1 MATIEK
7 ESEMSAL
14 EAFNNLE
21 PRMKSMLEL
30 SINNFAQ
37 KLWGKGLIDDAVHR
51 RIFDTGDGDGS
62 TLRSY
67 YFMQLIYEKVKET
80 SNAGEA
86 KKIIGDVADII
97 GEDDALHY
105 TAEILRKCDANS
117 IREKIENIAIAIQ
130 GSLNGIATSAYAK
143 NIIAEQEFHET
154 TDSTAKHSK
163 LCTDAVFNAVRAT
176 ITNDPTKIEKFKAVL
191 DDMGKPISDFV
202 SKLERLMGPDQPDH
216 C

>member
-1 MATIEK
+1 MY
-7 ESEMSAL
+7 
-14 EAFNNLE
+14 
-21 PRMKSMLEL
+21 
-30 SINNFAQ
+30 
-37 KLWGKGLIDDAVHR
+37 AV
-51 RIFDTGDGDGS
+51 ITTG
-62 TLRSY
+62 
-67 YFMQLIYEKVKET
+67 
-80 SNAGEA
+80 
-86 KKIIGDVADII
+86 
-97 GEDDALHY
+97 
-105 TAEILRKCDANS
+105 KCDANS

-202 SKLERLMGPDQPDH
+202 SKLERCKFTLNFCIH
-216 C
+216 